1 MRYILDIIFA
11 AVFALCIFTGYKR
24 GFVKSL
30 TDLVSNLIAVLAARV
45 LSVRLAPQIFSAYF
59 EENVALTIKEKI
71 APLSGSIT
79 QQAQEALSVIPEG
92 FLSVAGIDKSEVIS
106 NLSEQVN
113 SGGADVADALMTN
126 IFLPIGTFILRII
139 IFVIA
144 FVLCL
149 LIMKLISLI
158 LNKLAKLPVLKQ
170 ANKAFGFV
178 FGAVKGIIIV
188 AVLCIICQIAAGF
201 IGNETFVNAVSSS
214 LLVSTFGKIAGSV
227 TF

>member
-1 MRYILDIIFA
+1 MKYILDIVFA
-11 AVFALCIFTGYKR
+11 AVFVLCIFTGYKR

-30 TDLVSNLIAVLAARV
+30 TDLVSNLVAVIGAR
-45 LSVRLAPQIFSAYF
+45 LISIKLAPEIFSAYF
-59 EENVALTIKEKI
+59 EESIALTIKEKI
-71 APLSGSIT
+71 VPGSESIT
-79 QQAQEALSVIPEG
+79 QQAEEALSVIPEG
-92 FLSVAGIDKSEVIS
+92 FLSVTGIDKSEVIG
-106 NLSEQVN
+106 NLSSQVN
-113 SGGADVADALMTN
+113 SGASDIADALMTN

-149 LIMKLISLI
+149 LVMKMISLL

-178 FGAVKGIIIV
+178 FGGVKGIIIV
-188 AVLCIICQIAAGF
+188 AVLCIVCQIAAGF
-201 IGNETFVNAVSSS
+201 ISNDVFAEAVSNS
-214 LLVSTFGKIAGSV
+214 LLVSTFGKIAGSI

>member
-11 AVFALCIFTGYKR
+11 AVFVLCIFTGYKR

-30 TDLVSNLIAVLAARV
+30 TDLVSNLIAVLAARII
-45 LSVRLAPQIFSAYF
+45 SVKLAPGIFSAYF
-59 EENVALTIKEKI
+59 EESIYGTIKEKI
-71 APLSGSIT
+71 APVGDGIT
-79 QQAQEALSVIPEG
+79 QQAQEALSVIPDG
-92 FLSVAGIDKSEVIS
+92 FLSVAGIDKSEVIGS
-106 NLSEQVN
+106 LSEQVN

-149 LIMKLISLI
+149 LVMKLISMV

-201 IGNETFVNAVSSS
+201 IGNETFVSAVSNS
-214 LLVSTFGKIAGSV
+214 LLVSTLGKIAGSV